1 MGQIARNAA
10 GDRPGKMAMAGREP
24 QHVTPKPTFGD
35 LGVRRFVSMKC
46 WKLEVI
52 FFICEGRRHLV
63 YIMIQQSSRNKKKMD
78 QAEPGFSSFDVFQP
92 SFLNCIIAS

>member
-52 FFICEGRRHLV
+52 FYLRRKKTFGL
-63 YIMIQQSSRNKKKMD
+63 YYDPTIQ
-78 QAEPGFSSFDVFQP
+78 
-92 SFLNCIIAS
+92 